1 MFILF
6 TLQDTDKFTFDDNE
20 YVIALYEKYS
30 KPLWKYA
37 YTLSKNNEI
46 ANDLIATTFLKIIE
60 NMAIIRK
67 IRRYKIKSYLL
78 SMVKNTYYNYIKKE
92 KKEIDFDTISEY
104 SYNNTDD
111 DFTDKIGISEVE
123 ETLNHMPEP
132 YRSILIYRYVYD
144 ELTYEEIAISL
155 NINVN
160 SIRVYKQRALE
171 MLKQRMK
178 GGKNKNE
185 EYK

>member
-1 MFILF
+1 MFILL
-6 TLQDTDKFTFDDNE
+6 TLPDTEVSTFDDKE
-20 YVIALYEKYS
+20 YVINLYEKYGKS
-30 KPLWKYA
+30 LWKYA
-37 YTLSKNNEI
+37 YSLSKNNEI
-46 ANDLIATTFLKIIE
+46 ANDLVSATFLKVIE
-60 NMAIIRK
+60 KIDIIRK
-67 IRRYKIKSYLL
+67 VHRYKIKSYLM

-92 KKEIDFDTISEY
+92 KTMIDFDTISEY
-104 SYNNTDD
+104 SYHNTDN

-132 YRSILIYRYVYD
+132 YRSILIYRYAYE

-160 SIRVYKQRALE
+160 SIRVYKQRAVE

-178 GGKNKNE
+178 GGEIKNE
-185 EYK
+185 E